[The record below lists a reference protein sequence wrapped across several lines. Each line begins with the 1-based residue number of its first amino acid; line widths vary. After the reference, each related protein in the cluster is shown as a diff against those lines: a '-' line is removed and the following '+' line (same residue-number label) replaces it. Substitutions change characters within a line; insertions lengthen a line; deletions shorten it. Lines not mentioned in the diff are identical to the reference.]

1 MKIENISKKKNSQA
15 VQSIIQEYLK
25 EYLREFSEEYCDNK
39 KRVAKKE
46 RKVLIIRDP
55 IVWSLRKTKQR
66 IKKVHYQ
73 KKIKIISKI

>member
-1 MKIENISKKKNSQA
+1 M
-15 VQSIIQEYLK
+15 K

-55 IVWSLRKTKQR
+55 IVWSLRKTKER

-73 KKIKIISKI
+73 LPKENKDNFQDMIYPYLTYEFKILKIKKKS